1 MGPRFEGT
9 RPVDPARSTS
19 NSRDMKAV
27 AVPPPSDED
36 ESPLST
42 EGEAQGVD
50 RSKSRSLRP
59 QLQGLSSLR
68 RTWHQT
74 VGVLLVE
81 DDPIDRTAVERVL
94 RTVPQWQVFP
104 VADLASARE
113 VLEGCGID
121 IVIADLNLPDG
132 VGFDLLPDIGDLPMV
147 VLTGTGDE
155 NVAVKAM
162 KLGVVDYLVK
172 DVDLTYLSTL
182 LTTMQQALLAWEQRR
197 AERELIASSHRA
209 AEHLR
214 ELAARVDELLW
225 IREADGRYTFV
236 SAMAQDLLG
245 VPAEEIERDGAAWL
259 RHVPTQWHTRL
270 VRQDELE
277 RTLDYQVDH
286 PELGKRWL
294 QETRMPVLDDQGR
307 LVRTVGATRDVTDLH
322 RREAVLR
329 GEVAQ
334 LEGIANHD
342 PLTSVRNRVGL
353 WQQFVRERDRCQ
365 RTGGPLAVAV
375 IDCDGFKKVNDLHG
389 HDAGDALLQHVAAVI
404 QQHLRPTDVIGRM
417 GGDEFVL
424 LMPDTRVGEA
434 IAACERLRAIV
445 ADSPYAWRNHQ
456 LRASISIGVGPAPI
470 QAKDLGEVIHGAD
483 LSLLLSKA
491 RGRNRVTGSPV
502 TATLSVGDLLRPQ
515 RQPVFAQP
523 IRRLSDRQV
532 VGHEVVCRGP
542 GGEDAAIVTAVAK
555 LHDQIVDVDLQRI
568 ARALATAPRDP
579 VLVHVD
585 VQPATVMQCRLDVWK
600 RMLEDIDPTRVCL
613 ELPEPQLIGL
623 PVTMQPRLREL
634 RDLGVQIAL
643 DDVGFGRS
651 SLDSLILLEP
661 AMIKLSEGLVVG
673 VSEDQLRF
681 RSLVRIAALAVSLE
695 AVVVCTDI
703 RTEQEFAIL
712 QELGFF
718 AGQGPVLGDWE
729 ELVNGNGSA

>member
-1 MGPRFEGT
+1 MRSLEIKAATLPQGGSES
-9 RPVDPARSTS
+9 AR
-19 NSRDMKAV
+19 DA
-27 AVPPPSDED
+27 
-36 ESPLST
+36 
-42 EGEAQGVD
+42 EGESHASE
-50 RSKSRSLRP
+50 REPWRPRP
-59 QLQGLSSLR
+59 QLAGLSNLR

-81 DDPIDRTAVERVL
+81 DDPVDRSAVERVL

-104 VADLASARE
+104 VGDLASARD
-113 VLEGCGID
+113 VLEGCGVD
-121 IVIADLNLPDG
+121 IVLADLQLPDG
-132 VGFDLLPDIGDLPMV
+132 IGFDLLPDIGDMPMII
-147 VLTGTGDE
+147 LTGTGDE

-172 DVDLTYLSTL
+172 DIDLAYLSTL
-182 LTTMQQALLAWEQRR
+182 LPTMQQALLLWEQRR

-225 IREADGRYTFV
+225 IREVDGRYTFV

-245 VPAEEIERDGAAWL
+245 VPSGEIERDAAAWL
-259 RHVPTQWHTRL
+259 RNVPTQWHTRL
-270 VRQDELE
+270 IRQDEVE
-277 RTLDYQVDH
+277 RTIDYQVDH

-294 QETRMPVLDDQGR
+294 QETRMPVLDEKGR

-365 RTGGPLAVAV
+365 RNGGSLAIAV
-375 IDCDGFKKVNDLHG
+375 IDFDGFKKVNDLHG

-404 QQHLRPTDVIGRM
+404 QQHLRPTDVLGRM
-417 GGDEFVL
+417 GGDEFVV

-434 IAACERLRAIV
+434 IAACERLRTIV
-445 ADSPYAWRNHQ
+445 AESPLPWRNHQ
-456 LRASISIGVGPAPI
+456 LRASVSIGVGPASM

-491 RGRNRVTGSPV
+491 KGRNRVTGSPSADALAV
-502 TATLSVGDLLRPQ
+502 DDLLLPR

-532 VGHEVVCRGP
+532 IGQEVVCRGP
-542 GGEDAAIVTAVAK
+542 GGEDASIVTAVAK
-555 LHDQIVDVDLQRI
+555 LHDHLVEVDIRRI
-568 ARALATAPRDP
+568 SRALSMASRDH

-585 VQPATVMQCRLDVWK
+585 VQPATMIQCRMDVWE
-600 RMLEDIDPTRVCL
+600 RLLADVDPTRVCL

-623 PVTMQPRLREL
+623 PVALQPRLREL
-634 RDLGVQIAL
+634 RQLGVQIAL

-673 VSEDQLRF
+673 AGEDPLRF
-681 RSLVRIAALAVSLE
+681 RSLVRVAALAVSLE

-703 RTEQEFAIL
+703 RTEQEFETLREL
-712 QELGFF
+712 QFF

-729 ELVNGNGSA
+729 EIVNTNGIH